1 MRCVNSKYTE
11 LAGSTDEA
19 VRRTDAPHEYD
30 PTGMGPADNSSS
42 KDNQVR
48 FSTLIRKIP

>member
-1 MRCVNSKYTE
+1 MMCVNSIYTE
-11 LAGSTDEA
+11 LPGSTDKA
-19 VRRTDAPHEYD
+19 AQRTDAPHAM
-30 PTGMGPADNSSS
+30 GMGPADNSSS